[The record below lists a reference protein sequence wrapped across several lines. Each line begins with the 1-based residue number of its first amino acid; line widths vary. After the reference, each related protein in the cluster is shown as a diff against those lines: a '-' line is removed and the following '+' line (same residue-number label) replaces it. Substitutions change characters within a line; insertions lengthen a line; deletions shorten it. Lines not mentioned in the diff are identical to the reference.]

1 MAAARELR
9 VQHANEPGRL
19 GEISSIL
26 GRAAINIDGFA
37 VWNGVARLFVTDVE
51 QAHQLLEAQGFVC
64 ETADVLRLHLPDEPG
79 NLAEVAHALGEAGI
93 NIDYAYTLTS
103 TTQDEA
109 AFVLAVID
117 PDAAE
122 GALE

>member
-9 VQHANEPGRL
+9 VQHADKPGRL

-26 GRAAINIDGFA
+26 GRAGINIDGFG
-37 VWNGVARLFVTDVE
+37 VWEGMARLFVTDVE
-51 QAHQLLEAQGFVC
+51 QAREFLEAQGFAC
-64 ETADVLRLHLPDEPG
+64 ELADVLRLHVPDEPG
-79 NLAEVAHALGEAGI
+79 NLAEIAHALGEAGI

-103 TTQDEA
+103 TTPGEA

-117 PDAAE
+117 PEAAE
-122 GALE
+122 DALE